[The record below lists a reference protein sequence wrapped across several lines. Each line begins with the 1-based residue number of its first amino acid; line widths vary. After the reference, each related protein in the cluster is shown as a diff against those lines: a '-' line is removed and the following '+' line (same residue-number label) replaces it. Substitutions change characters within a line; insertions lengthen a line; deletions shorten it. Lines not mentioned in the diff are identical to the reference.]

1 MSSFE
6 ITAALNNAL
15 VQFGIDNSI
24 QVDLNLYDE
33 KTDTSKPY
41 LLGVKIPAGK
51 TTADLGC
58 TDVSTGIY
66 QIDINYEKG
75 IGDVTLSKMFDKLEQ
90 VFHAGASFS
99 FGSVCVNI
107 LSYTDGQATR
117 SGGWATMP
125 TTITYDV
132 YTNKIGL

>member
-1 MSSFE
+1 MSSAD
-6 ITAALNNAL
+6 ITRALNDAL
-15 VQFGIDNSI
+15 KKFGDDNDI
-24 QVDLNLYDE
+24 QVALNLYDE
-33 KTDTSKPY
+33 ETDVSKPY

-75 IGDVTLSKMFDKLEQ
+75 IGDITLSKMFDKLEQ
-90 VFHAGASFS
+90 VFHSGASFS

-107 LSYTDGQATR
+107 LAYTDGQATR
-117 SGGWATMP
+117 SNGWATMP
-125 TTITYDV
+125 TTINYSV
-132 YTNKIGL
+132 YTARIG